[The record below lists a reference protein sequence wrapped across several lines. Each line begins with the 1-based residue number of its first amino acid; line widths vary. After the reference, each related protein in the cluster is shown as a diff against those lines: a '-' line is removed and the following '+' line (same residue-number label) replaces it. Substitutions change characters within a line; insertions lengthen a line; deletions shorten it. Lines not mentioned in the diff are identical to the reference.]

1 MSISDARSAHA
12 RIPVLAGSALVT
24 LLVAGCSPADS
35 YDSAELNGAD
45 AQVSVVEVEDLYLVA
60 LEEGEPGRFLGTLI
74 NQSVLP
80 VTVTMSDDDD
90 EVIVIVPAESEFAF
104 AENPTIFE
112 TADVT
117 PGTIMTISMEVGPDD
132 ESVEIPVVDGTAEEY
147 RDFAP
152 ADPER

>member
-1 MSISDARSAHA
+1 MSINDARSAHA
-12 RIPVLAGSALVT
+12 PIPVLTGSTLVT
-24 LLVAGCSPADS
+24 LLVVGCSPADS

-104 AENPTIFE
+104 AENATIFE